1 MKIRISKKTKRIFVV
16 YLAILVILY
25 IVIYQIPKVTDAFE
39 TTQVLENGTLEVSCE
54 TTGYL
59 VKEEAVCTADKTGKI
74 SYSLDSGTVV
84 KKGTDISS
92 IEPAGAG
99 KQSKAEISEK
109 YKEDLRKLRKYD
121 MLIEEN
127 TSPISGVF
135 STSMDGNERYFSISN
150 LDNITKEKTENR
162 NFDTLELDRT
172 EVTKGEPIFKI
183 SSDENWYIVCW
194 VEKSDAKKYDLGE
207 KVRITLPDST
217 VDAKVYS
224 KNREGEFYKMV
235 FYLNVYY
242 DKFSSARRLDI
253 TVVQS
258 NTAGLIVDNECIVRK
273 NGVEGV
279 YVKTKDDDTYF
290 MPIKVKTTDGKQSVI
305 YESIFINDD
314 YEQVETVSVY
324 QEVLRNPQEALENDM
339 KNGREGN

>member
-1 MKIRISKKTKRIFVV
+1 MKISISKKTRRIFVA
-16 YLAILVILY
+16 YLAVLVILY
-25 IVIYQIPKVTDAFE
+25 VVVFQVPKVTNAFE

-54 TTGYL
+54 TTGYV
-59 VKEEAVCTADKTGKI
+59 VKDEAICTADNTGKI

-84 KKGTDISS
+84 KKGTKISS
-92 IEPAGAG
+92 IEPASTE
-99 KQSKAEISEK
+99 KQAKAEISGK
-109 YKEDLRKLRKYD
+109 DKEYLSKLKKYD
-121 MLIEEN
+121 LLVEGN

-135 STSMDGNERYFSISN
+135 STSMDGNEKYFSISN
-150 LDNITKEKTENR
+150 LDNITKEKTESR
-162 NFDTLELDRT
+162 DFTQLELDKT
-172 EVTKGEPIFKI
+172 EVNKGEPIFKI

-194 VEKSDAKKYDLGE
+194 VEKSDARKYDVGE

-224 KNREGEFYKMV
+224 NTREGELYKMV

-242 DKFSSARRLDI
+242 DKYSSARQMDI

-258 NTAGLIVDNECIVRK
+258 NTAGLIVDNECIIRK

-279 YVKTKDDDTYF
+279 YVKTKDGDTYF
-290 MPIKVKTTDGKQSVI
+290 RPVKVKTTDGKQSVI
-305 YESIFINDD
+305 YESIFINDK

-324 QEVLRNPQEALENDM
+324 QEVLRNPQEALEEDM
-339 KNGREGN
+339 KNGQEGN